1 MRKTHAQSFGPAKRV
16 FLSMIAIALALPGCA
31 REKPAYWPTTE
42 WKRASPESQG
52 MDSGALLDVIKRKD
66 FDASGLHS
74 LIVIRHGYVV
84 AEAYRYPY
92 TPSTLHIINSATKSF
107 TSTAVGIA
115 IDEGLIKG
123 VRERV
128 LPFFKDRYE
137 IAPDDKR
144 DSLTIEDLLTMRSGM
159 NWNDGAPSGYSFNGL
174 IASDDWTRFA
184 LSTPMLLKPGLSFDY
199 NTGNSQ
205 LLMGILDKATGG
217 KAESY
222 VRTKLLEPIG
232 IRDAT
237 WLKDSTGL
245 VGGGH
250 GLGMTGEDLAR
261 LGYLFLN
268 GGRWENR
275 QIVSEKWVK
284 AAVIPRTV
292 SNIDFNRGY
301 SYAYHWWI
309 MAKNVYSA
317 QGYAGQ
323 TLFVFPDKDLIVVT
337 TASLDYRMYQALY
350 DMILKEIPGTI
361 RSAKAIPENSGAA
374 GALTRYTAGLAAEPE
389 KGIIPI
395 PASFRLAKGK
405 KASFEPNDLGI
416 KSFTLIDIGTDSL
429 TYELESEDAKGAVT
443 RVRMVSGTD
452 GRYRKNLQVLP
463 RELSFFG
470 PEPTAVLSRVVDAEN
485 NSVSIA
491 ATLLG
496 VSMDPILDRIEISGK
511 DIVLTRTNLTFHT
524 AQGASGRFQ

>member
-1 MRKTHAQSFGPAKRV
+1 MNKTRIPSFGPTKRV
-16 FLSMIAIALALPGCA
+16 FISLLAIAIALSGCA
-31 REKPAYWPTTE
+31 HKEPAYWPTTE

-52 MDSGALLDVIKRKD
+52 MDSNALLKIIKQKD
-66 FDASGLHS
+66 FDAAGLHS
-74 LIVIRHGYVV
+74 LIVIRHGYIV

-92 TPSTLHIINSATKSF
+92 TASTRHIINSATKSF
-107 TSTAVGIA
+107 TSTALGIA
-115 IDEGLIKG
+115 IDEGLVKG
-123 VRERV
+123 VHERV
-128 LPFFKDRYE
+128 TPFFKDRYA

-144 DSLTIEDLLTMRSGM
+144 DALTIEDLLTMRSGM

-184 LSTPMLLKPGLSFDY
+184 LSSPMLLKPGLSFDY

-205 LLMGILDKATGG
+205 ILMGILDKATGG
-217 KAESY
+217 KAEAF

-261 LGYLFLN
+261 LGFLFLN
-268 GGRWENR
+268 DGRWEKR
-275 QIVSEKWVK
+275 QLVSEKWIK
-284 AAVIPRTV
+284 AAVVPRTV
-292 SNIDFNRGY
+292 SKIDFNRGY

-309 MAKNVYSA
+309 MGKNVYSA

-323 TLFVFPDKDLIVVT
+323 TLFVFPEKDLIVVT

-350 DMILKEIPGTI
+350 DMVLKDIPGAI
-361 RSAKAIPENSGAA
+361 RSAKAIPENTQASGDLA
-374 GALTRYTAGLAAEPE
+374 RYTTGLAAEPDIKAIE
-389 KGIIPI
+389 I

-405 KASFEPNDLGI
+405 KATFEQNDLGV
-416 KSFTLIDIGTDSL
+416 KSFTLIDIGTDTL
-429 TYELESEDAKGAVT
+429 TFELENEDAKGAVT

-452 GRYRKNLQVLP
+452 GRYRKNLQRLP
-463 RELSFFG
+463 QELSFFG
-470 PEPTAVLSRVVDAEN
+470 PEPMAVMSRVEDVQDNAL
-485 NSVSIA
+485 SIQ

-511 DIVLTRTNLTFHT
+511 NIYLTRTNLAFHT
-524 AQGASGRFQ
+524 AQGATGRFQ